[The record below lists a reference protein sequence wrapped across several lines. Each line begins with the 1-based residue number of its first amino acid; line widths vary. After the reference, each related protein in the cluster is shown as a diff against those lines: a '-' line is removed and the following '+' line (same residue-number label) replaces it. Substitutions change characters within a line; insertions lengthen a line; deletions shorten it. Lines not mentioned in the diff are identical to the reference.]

1 MEKSYEKTE
10 DHNGP
15 RLSFVGIE
23 EVSDDRER
31 SFLSDN
37 VAETQETSQVSTEIP
52 QTVNTQSPHSSTRS
66 TEHTTSEMMNTTHRD
81 ALEEMDIVEL
91 GSGAEDINEQE
102 TDIDEP
108 LGNDDFFLD
117 KINDKETDVLPVA
130 EANEL
135 VEDLEVSETGS
146 GDAELELIITLPDFD
161 GSGSGDE
168 SEEDFEITRPR
179 QTFTTGEEVFRALI
193 EFLIPDKELDSLTQD
208 DNVAFKDLFN
218 LIAA

>member
-1 MEKSYEKTE
+1 
-10 DHNGP
+10 
-15 RLSFVGIE
+15 
-23 EVSDDRER
+23 
-31 SFLSDN
+31 
-37 VAETQETSQVSTEIP
+37 
-52 QTVNTQSPHSSTRS
+52 
-66 TEHTTSEMMNTTHRD
+66 MMNTTHRD